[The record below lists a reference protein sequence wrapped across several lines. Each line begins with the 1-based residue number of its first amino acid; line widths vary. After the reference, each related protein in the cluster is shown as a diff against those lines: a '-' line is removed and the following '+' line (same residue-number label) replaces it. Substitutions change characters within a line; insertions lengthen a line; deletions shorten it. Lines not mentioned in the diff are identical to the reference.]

1 MNILIIDDD
10 ALLAR
15 NVQKNLVIQSEK
27 NNSTIVSS
35 PAEFIDEVQRLG
47 MYDLVLVDLQLT
59 PKDSIDTL
67 WGYRVI
73 SSIREM
79 GHSIPI
85 IVISGK
91 DEIECL
97 QRSFDLGANDY
108 LIKPI
113 RLKEL

>member
-15 NVQKNLVIQSEK
+15 NVQKNLMTQTEK
-27 NNSTIVSS
+27 HNSTIVSS
-35 PAEFIDEVQRLG
+35 PAEFIAEAQKIG
-47 MYDLVLVDLQLT
+47 MYDLILVDLQLT

-79 GHSIPI
+79 
-85 IVISGK
+85 
-91 DEIECL
+91 
-97 QRSFDLGANDY
+97 
-108 LIKPI
+108 
-113 RLKEL
+113 